1 MFSGISMNLGDSVIK
16 PAPKVKNLG
25 VYLDQHLTMEAQ
37 VRQIEKAC
45 YFQINNIYRIRKF
58 LTLDSCKSLVQA
70 LVTSR
75 IDYCNA
81 LLYGVPDK
89 PIMKRLKKVQHS
101 AARLVTRTLR
111 HEHISPAL
119 KELHWLRIPERI
131 EYKILLLTYKAIHG
145 AAPSYMMDMINIY
158 RPTRPLR
165 SGLETN
171 TNLRLHVPKYKLEKV
186 GGRSFTVAAPKLWN
200 SLPDSLK
207 MAKTVDIFKKNL
219 KTHLFKKSF

>member
-1 MFSGISMNLGDSVIK
+1 
-16 PAPKVKNLG
+16 
-25 VYLDQHLTMEAQ
+25 
-37 VRQIEKAC
+37 
-45 YFQINNIYRIRKF
+45 
-58 LTLDSCKSLVQA
+58 
-70 LVTSR
+70 
-75 IDYCNA
+75 
-81 LLYGVPDK
+81 
-89 PIMKRLKKVQHS
+89 
-101 AARLVTRTLR
+101 
-111 HEHISPAL
+111 
-119 KELHWLRIPERI
+119 
-131 EYKILLLTYKAIHG
+131 
-145 AAPSYMMDMINIY
+145 MMDMINIY